1 VVYVAHAGGPP
12 LVQKGHAGWSPP
24 LVYKVGRVVTAGQ
37 DVDLPVVVHLE
48 LPVSRVMAQLLEKYI
63 LLQ

>member
-1 VVYVAHAGGPP
+1 MTHAGGPP
-12 LVQKGHAGWSPP
+12 LVQKGHTAGWSRP

-48 LPVSRVMAQLLEKYI
+48 LPVSRVMAQLLKNIYCYRN
-63 LLQ
+63 

>member
-1 VVYVAHAGGPP
+1 MTHRRGSP

-24 LVYKVGRVVTAGQ
+24 LVYKVGRMVTAGQ

-48 LPVSRVMAQLLEKYI
+48 LPVSRVMAQLLKIKIYCYSN
-63 LLQ
+63 